1 MIATYKILRNV
12 TPLAWDWNCEI
23 APLPKNML
31 HAIRDMFHTKIC
43 QVGVYIPNDLLLLVI
58 QYLLPRLDDFTPGS
72 GINCWDGWRTL
83 RKINFYVMSQ
93 VKKGSQTRRKKEAIA
108 IMMKGVIVGFSIY
121 LKIRGSI

>member
-83 RKINFYVMSQ
+83 RKINLGDEPGQEGLSDEEEERSYCDHDEGCHCWLFHLF
-93 VKKGSQTRRKKEAIA
+93 ED
-108 IMMKGVIVGFSIY
+108 
-121 LKIRGSI
+121 